1 MKHLDTFDDLKEL
14 SKTLQAQTGDVSSCY
29 RVCWSHSY
37 RIIDALQRDIEAV
50 FGKTCYTTQTKF
62 ILEDKTYKQG
72 ASAVRIELKFV
83 GEEVLTLIVE
93 CLIDIGRVL
102 MRVKERPV
110 SRQYEYIAEAIERQ
124 YNSEFLADIRR
135 IQ

>member
-1 MKHLDTFDDLKEL
+1 
-14 SKTLQAQTGDVSSCY
+14 
-29 RVCWSHSY
+29 
-37 RIIDALQRDIEAV
+37 LQRDIEAV